1 VFDNKNNLIFGG
13 SVHTCIGVRLSNT
26 FLRYMLSDLLKYM
39 PANIEVIESE
49 IEVDGS
55 WLAERIITKMPIKI
69 S

>member
-1 VFDNKNNLIFGG
+1 MFDNKNNLIFGG

-26 FLRYMLSDLLKYM
+26 FLKYMLSDLLKYM
-39 PANIEVIESE
+39 PANIEVIELE

-55 WLAERIITKMPIKI
+55 WLDQRIFTKMPIKI